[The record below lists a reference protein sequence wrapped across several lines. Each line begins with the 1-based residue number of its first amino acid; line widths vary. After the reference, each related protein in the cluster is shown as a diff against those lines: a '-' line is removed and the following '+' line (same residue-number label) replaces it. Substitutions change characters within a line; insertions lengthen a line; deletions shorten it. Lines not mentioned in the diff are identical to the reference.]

1 MTIMEVLNELKDFIT
16 YKVTDL
22 NMNFLIISNSLQ

>member
-1 MTIMEVLNELKDFIT
+1 MEVLNELKDFIT